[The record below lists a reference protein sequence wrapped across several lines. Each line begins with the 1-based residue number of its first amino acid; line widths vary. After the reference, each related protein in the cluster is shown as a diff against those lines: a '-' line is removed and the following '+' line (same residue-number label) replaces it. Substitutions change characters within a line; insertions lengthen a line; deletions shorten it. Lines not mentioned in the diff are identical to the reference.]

1 MTCSHGAWTM
11 LMFLVYIV
19 LVLDFTDSKLS
30 NDENIIRKEQERQLI
45 VSSV

>member
-1 MTCSHGAWTM
+1 
-11 LMFLVYIV
+11 MFLVYIV